1 MWPPASVWVNIIKT
15 KRVQGGKIYSVWHRE
30 DKQSPTAN
38 IIIAKAIRE
47 VVIYVLAEFVR

>member
-15 KRVQGGKIYSVWHRE
+15 KRVQGGKICSVWHRE